1 MSIIKRTDNGAET
14 WRESSLR
21 ERFVKTAQPTTQ
33 LPCGPHSAQRAR
45 RLGSRAARRRMGSA
59 AAVHSA
65 SAARSPALSVWPLC
79 PIPLSRARCLFVFSL
94 LRASFQ
100 QLFTSSP
107 SQLVSRCPSL
117 WPPACLP
124 RSICPRGLAAG
135 PYGRPCTA
143 TCARPSTPKSRPA
156 FHTQTHTGRG
166 EGRRS
171 VREREA
177 TGAQKVRL
185 LLRAYPEP
193 QELIADRVRGPKVAF
208 HPRLLALHQLV
219 EDPLVAWL
227 AVHIR
232 RRGWAV
238 GTRAAG
244 AFWAGSI
251 RRAARVSR
259 AVVVVPPRRRP
270 LRVAI
275 ASAAVVVPSVVI
287 PRRRRPSVVVTRRW
301 WAAVIVPVVVAA
313 VAIALVVSRRRRA
326 LVVPARAKKK
336 SRQRD

>member
-1 MSIIKRTDNGAET
+1 MAQTLGGNRHF
-14 WRESSLR
+14 

-45 RLGSRAARRRMGSA
+45 RLGSRAARQRMGSA

-94 LRASFQ
+94 LRSSFQ

-156 FHTQTHTGRG
+156 FHAHTQSEERG
-166 EGRRS
+166 SPSE
-171 VREREA
+171 RERPQA
-177 TGAQKVRL
+177 HKKSGCCARL
-185 LLRAYPEP
+185 P
-193 QELIADRVRGPKVAF
+193 
-208 HPRLLALHQLV
+208 
-219 EDPLVAWL
+219 
-227 AVHIR
+227 
-232 RRGWAV
+232 
-238 GTRAAG
+238 RAAG
-244 AFWAGSI
+244 AHRGS
-251 RRAARVSR
+251 RPQSQSRVSPLPSPAPPACRRSIGYSARRQHPEEGVGRRYQGRRGLLGREYKTGR
-259 AVVVVPPRRRP
+259 AGF
-270 LRVAI
+270 
-275 ASAAVVVPSVVI
+275 SG
-287 PRRRRPSVVVTRRW
+287 RRRRTAEAAAAPRSDRLRGGRRTLGRHS
-301 WAAVIVPVVVAA
+301 AAAA
-313 VAIALVVSRRRRA
+313 GRGHSTGRRSRGRDRARRIAAAGARRTCA
-326 LVVPARAKKK
+326 CE
-336 SRQRD
+336 

>member
-1 MSIIKRTDNGAET
+1 MSIIKRTDGAET

-45 RLGSRAARRRMGSA
+45 RLGSRAARQRMGSA

-94 LRASFQ
+94 LRSSFQ

-156 FHTQTHTGRG
+156 STTHTQGEERG
-166 EGRRS
+166 GGPSE
-171 VREREA
+171 RERPQA
-177 TGAQKVRL
+177 HKKSGCCARL
-185 LLRAYPEP
+185 P
-193 QELIADRVRGPKVAF
+193 
-208 HPRLLALHQLV
+208 
-219 EDPLVAWL
+219 
-227 AVHIR
+227 
-232 RRGWAV
+232 
-238 GTRAAG
+238 RAAG
-244 AFWAGSI
+244 AHRGS
-251 RRAARVSR
+251 RPQSQSRVSPLPSPAPPACRRSIGYSARRQHPEEGVGRRYQGRRGLLGREYKTGR
-259 AVVVVPPRRRP
+259 AGF
-270 LRVAI
+270 
-275 ASAAVVVPSVVI
+275 SG
-287 PRRRRPSVVVTRRW
+287 RRRRTAEAAAAPRSDRLRGGRRTLGRHS
-301 WAAVIVPVVVAA
+301 AAAA
-313 VAIALVVSRRRRA
+313 GRGHSTGRRSRGRDRARRIAAAGARRTCA
-326 LVVPARAKKK
+326 CE
-336 SRQRD
+336 